1 MSVGIIRLAWLLGQL
16 AIAST
21 TKQLPQPHHPSAA
34 AAASIPAP
42 VIRQQPLSDSR
53 SLGAGEGLEGGGPGV
68 RDLGAVLLEV
78 ERPEARESPD
88 GGRGSSVRDGT
99 AAVVQAHQVRQ
110 GGLSE
115 PAWAARL
122 MQRRPCVRFS
132 QSLTSRSRRRGRAA
146 MARSAACRGQRGH
159 TGRPSPVRDARAP
172 RAAAIPSSV
181 MSRL

>member
-1 MSVGIIRLAWLLGQL
+1 MAAR
-16 AIAST
+16 T
-21 TKQLPQPHHPSAA
+21 TSPRFDDQAAPAA
-34 AAASIPAP
+34 APPIGSSSCIYPGARDPAAAP
-42 VIRQQPLSDSR
+42 QRQP
-53 SLGAGEGLEGGGPGV
+53 LGAGEGLEGGGPGV

-88 GGRGSSVRDGT
+88 EGRGSSVRDGT

-159 TGRPSPVRDARAP
+159 TGRPSPVMRAP